1 MATTRA
7 PRQQSVRRVGTAPL
21 NTFPLWRYATILV
34 VLVVG
39 VIYAAPN
46 LYPPDYA
53 IQIRTETPSIA
64 DIKIVKTLVVDAL
77 ESLDIPYLGLTT
89 EPAGL
94 LIRFSSNASQLRAQA
109 LIERT
114 LAQAG
119 RSDVV
124 ALNLAPTTPDWLD
137 RMGGQPMKYGLDLSG
152 GVHFLLEVD
161 IEKAKAERL
170 DQAVDIVKSK
180 LRQAG
185 IRYRAVRG
193 LPDEVWAIF
202 NRADKRDAA
211 SELLSG
217 DMPDYVTSIK
227 DEEDA
232 PGLSLQFRAGALKEL
247 EDYAISQ
254 NLQSLRNRVN
264 ELGVSEPLV
273 QRLGRNRI
281 VLDLPGIQDSAKA
294 KEIIGK
300 VANLEFHLEARP
312 NESTVNVETH
322 EYENNIARLE
332 RRVIVTGD
340 LVTNAQTGFDAETS
354 LPQVNITLDGQGGD
368 LMHDATRNNVGRRMG
383 VIFREIKTRTQ
394 FETDEAGVQTSR
406 LVPYE
411 TKRVI
416 NLATIQSPLGNRF
429 RITGLSQG
437 EANDLALLLRA
448 GALAAPMYIVEER
461 TVGAS
466 LGQENIDSGVR
477 AVVVGMTLVL
487 IFMVVYFRL
496 FGLAANIALTVN
508 LMLLIALMSI
518 LGATLTLPGI
528 AGIVLTV
535 GMAVDA
541 NVLIFSRIREELAD
555 QPPQSAIYMGFER
568 AFVTILDANLTTF
581 IVAIILYAVGTGPIK
596 GFAVT
601 LSIGI
606 LTSMFTA
613 IWVTRAVVSLMYGHR
628 TVQKLAI

>member
-114 LAQAG
+114 LAQVG

-555 QPPQSAIYMGFER
+555 QPPQSAIHMGFER

>member
-555 QPPQSAIYMGFER
+555 QPPQSAIHMGFER